1 MSTYEYSPSTAKAF
15 ALDDRIHLPRFQRKI
30 TWDASRDFV
39 LAVSVFKGYPLGV
52 VVLNETTSPETGL
65 IKWLLD
71 GRQRRTAF
79 IQMLENPENVY
90 DWARK
95 FLRIK
100 KADTEAEIIEKF
112 WQKIREQLGSDVE
125 ASAQSL
131 DAEGPVL
138 VESDSD
144 GDDQLGDQ
152 VDESTANEVSAKKPV
167 LTSGDKTMG
176 HLDELLEVILSVHPR
191 GVNAS
196 NFSRPFYFKKIAEH
210 LDYVEGKNLS
220 GRELTKLL
228 SGYAKS
234 QPMASEWSP
243 DSFVEYVV
251 SEYRLKKKEDVA
263 KNLQTFVSQNWNL
276 IRPRIGV
283 VMKISNRLE
292 MAKIGLV
299 SLHDATHR
307 DAQYTFKIINTQGVP
322 LSAAEV
328 SSADPYWN
336 IKVVNPS
343 AKLISNSKS
352 FYDSIGIKHSTDF
365 VRWDSPATLLY
376 SLGSSGRFVMF
387 NDVSDL
393 SAEKSPGESEDN
405 INYGFK
411 LMSAIHLG
419 SVNRTEIGELPKIA
433 APRINWA
440 TAADD
445 LVDEFS
451 EMGKVLLDGSYFSS
465 MKSWELSLKSR
476 FGDTPSIC
484 VATLLYKDWLRKE
497 RPTSRNSKK
506 YNQFSKN
513 AFFEFDRL
521 AFESISKKWKS
532 ASDTVL
538 SDKLKQ
544 FDPSG
549 PELFT
554 PVDEAE
560 WLRLLVEMFDH
571 HAVGGVSIGEKP
583 LSGVFEVFLGHFVC
597 VMGLNV
603 APQDVPAGFS
613 VDHVVPQSVFEA
625 SPRRLEGIRLGN
637 LVPIPK
643 RLNSIKNNKV
653 IAKMPEADSRRYSNY
668 SSLDY
673 STLLTFTDCNNMA
686 EIAALLRP
694 IYIEKFLAKRR
705 ELIDR

>member
-52 VVLNETTSPETGL
+52 VVLNETSTPETGL

-100 KADTEAEIIEKF
+100 KSDSEAEIIEKF
-112 WQKIREQLGSDVE
+112 WLRIREQLGSD
-125 ASAQSL
+125 
-131 DAEGPVL
+131 AEVSTPSSEPEGAVP
-138 VESDSD
+138 VESDAEEE
-144 GDDQLGDQ
+144 DQLGEQ
-152 VDESTANEVSAKKPV
+152 IEESSATDVSAKKLI
-167 LTSGDKTMG
+167 LTTGDKTLG
-176 HLDELLEVILSVHPR
+176 NLDELLEVILSVHPK

-210 LDYVEGKNLS
+210 LDYVDGKSLS
-220 GRELTKLL
+220 GKELTKLL
-228 SGYAKS
+228 SGFAKS
-234 QPMASEWSP
+234 HPMASEWSP
-243 DSFVEYVV
+243 DNFADYLA
-251 SEYRLKKKEDVA
+251 SEYRIKKKEDVA
-263 KNLQTFVSQNWNL
+263 KQLKSFVAQNWNL

-328 SSADPYWN
+328 SSADPFWN

-343 AKLISNSKS
+343 AKLIANSKS
-352 FYDSIGIKHSTDF
+352 FYDSIGIKHSSDF
-365 VRWDSPATLLY
+365 VRWDCPATLLY
-376 SLGSSGRFVMF
+376 SLGASGRFSMF
-387 NDVSDL
+387 NDVSGLDV
-393 SAEKSPGESEDN
+393 EKTAGESEDN

-419 SVNRTEIGELPKIA
+419 SVNRTEIGDLPRIC

-440 TAADD
+440 AAADEM
-445 LVDEFS
+445 VEEFS
-451 EMGKVLLDGSYFSS
+451 EMGKVLLDSSYFSS

-497 RPTSRNSKK
+497 RPTTKNSKK
-506 YNQFSKN
+506 YNQFTKN

-538 SDKLKQ
+538 YDKLKQ
-544 FDPSG
+544 FDAGG
-549 PELFT
+549 PDLFT
-554 PVDEAE
+554 PVAEAD
-560 WLRLLVEMFDH
+560 WSRLLVEIFDH
-571 HAVGGVSIGEKP
+571 HSVGGVSLGTKP
-583 LSGVFEVFLGHFVC
+583 LSGALQVFLGHFVC
-597 VMGLNV
+597 VMGLDV
-603 APQDVPAGFS
+603 APQDVPSGFS
-613 VDHVVPQSVFEA
+613 VDHVVPQSVFDA
-625 SPRRLEGIRLGN
+625 SPRKLEGVRLGN

-653 IAKMPEADSRRYSNY
+653 ISKMAAAEIKRYANY
-668 SSLDY
+668 SSLD
-673 STLLTFTDCNNMA
+673 SSALLTFTDCNNMPDV
-686 EIAALLRP
+686 AALLRP
-694 IYIEKFLAKRR
+694 IYIDKFLIKRR

>member
-52 VVLNETTSPETGL
+52 VVLNETTSPEAGL

-79 IQMLENPENVY
+79 IQMLENPENLY

-125 ASAQSL
+125 TSENSS
-131 DAEGPVL
+131 DAEGTVII
-138 VESDSD
+138 EQDSD
-144 GDDQLGDQ
+144 GDPQQMDQ
-152 VDESTANEVSAKKPV
+152 VDESTPSEVSAQKPV
-167 LTSGDKTMG
+167 LMSGDKTMG
-176 HLDELLEVILSVHPR
+176 HLDELLEIILSVHPKQ
-191 GVNAS
+191 VVAS

-210 LDYVEGKNLS
+210 LDYVDGKRLS
-220 GRELTKLL
+220 GKELTKLL
-228 SGYAKS
+228 SGYARS
-234 QPMASEWSP
+234 HPLASEWSSE
-243 DSFVEYVV
+243 SFADYVV
-251 SEYRLKKKEDVA
+251 SEYRLRKKEDVA
-263 KNLQTFVSQNWNL
+263 KVLKTSVSQNWSL

-336 IKVVNPS
+336 IKVANPS
-343 AKLISNSKS
+343 EKLIASSKS

-376 SLGSSGRFVMF
+376 SLGSSGRFAMF
-387 NDVSDL
+387 NAVSGL

-419 SVNRTEIGELPKIA
+419 SVNRTEISELPKIA
-433 APRINWA
+433 APRISWA

-445 LVDEFS
+445 LVDDFS
-451 EMGKVLLDGSYFSS
+451 EMGKVLLDSSYFSA
-465 MKSWELSLKSR
+465 MKSWELSLKAR
-476 FGDTPSIC
+476 YGDTPSIC

-497 RPTSRNSKK
+497 RPAARGSRKH
-506 YNQFSKN
+506 NQFSKN

-554 PVDEAE
+554 PVDEGE
-560 WLRLLVEMFDH
+560 WYRLLVEMFDH
-571 HAVGGVSIGEKP
+571 HTVGGVSIGQKP

-597 VMGLNV
+597 VMGLSV
-603 APQDVPAGFS
+603 EPQDDPAGFS

-625 SPRRLEGIRLGN
+625 SPRKFEGIRLGN

-653 IAKMPEADSRRYSNY
+653 IAKMPEADSMRYSKY
-668 SSLDY
+668 SSLDH
-673 STLLTFTDCNNMA
+673 STLLTFSDCNSMGD
-686 EIAALLRP
+686 ISALLRP
-694 IYIEKFLAKRR
+694 IYIDRFLAKRR
-705 ELIDR
+705 ELINR

>member
-79 IQMLENPENVY
+79 IHMLENPENVY

-95 FLRIK
+95 FLKIK

-125 ASAQSL
+125 ASETPS
-131 DAEGPVL
+131 DAEGTV
-138 VESDSD
+138 VVDQDAD
-144 GDDQLGDQ
+144 GDAQQVDQ
-152 VDESTANEVSAKKPV
+152 VDESTPSEVLAQKPV
-167 LTSGDKTMG
+167 LTCGDKTMG
-176 HLDELLEVILSVHPR
+176 HLDELLEIILSVHPKQ
-191 GVNAS
+191 VVAS

-210 LDYVEGKNLS
+210 LDYVDGKRLS
-220 GRELTKLL
+220 GKELTKLL

-234 QPMASEWSP
+234 HPLASEWSP
-243 DSFVEYVV
+243 DSFADYVV
-251 SEYRLKKKEDVA
+251 AEYRLRKKEDVA
-263 KNLQTFVSQNWNL
+263 KILKTLVSQNWSL
-276 IRPRIGV
+276 IRTRIGV

-299 SLHDATHR
+299 SLHAATHR

-336 IKVVNPS
+336 IKVANPS
-343 AKLISNSKS
+343 AKLIASSKS
-352 FYDSIGIKHSTDF
+352 FYESIGIKPSTDF

-376 SLGSSGRFVMF
+376 SLGASGRFAMF
-387 NDVSDL
+387 NAVSDL

-419 SVNRTEIGELPKIA
+419 SVNRTEISELPRIA

-451 EMGKVLLDGSYFSS
+451 EMGKVLLDTSYFSA
-465 MKSWELSLKSR
+465 MKSWELSLKAR
-476 FGDTPSIC
+476 YGDTPSIC
-484 VATLLYKDWLRKE
+484 VATLLYKDWLRKD
-497 RPTSRNSKK
+497 RPASRGSKK
-506 YNQFSKN
+506 HNQFSKN

-544 FDPSG
+544 FDTSG

-554 PVDEAE
+554 PVDEGE
-560 WLRLLVEMFDH
+560 WNRLLVEMFDQH
-571 HAVGGVSIGEKP
+571 SVGGVSIGQKP

-597 VMGLNV
+597 VMGLSV
-603 APQDVPAGFS
+603 EPQDKPAGFS

-625 SPRRLEGIRLGN
+625 SPRKLEGIRLGN
-637 LVPIPK
+637 LVPVPK
-643 RLNSIKNNKV
+643 RLNSIKNNK
-653 IAKMPEADSRRYSNY
+653 IISKMPEADSRRYANY
-668 SSLDY
+668 SSLDH

>member
-1 MSTYEYSPSTAKAF
+1 
-15 ALDDRIHLPRFQRKI
+15 
-30 TWDASRDFV
+30 
-39 LAVSVFKGYPLGV
+39 
-52 VVLNETTSPETGL
+52 
-65 IKWLLD
+65 
-71 GRQRRTAF
+71 
-79 IQMLENPENVY
+79 VY

-125 ASAQSL
+125 ASANSS
-131 DAEGPVL
+131 DAEGAVV
-138 VESDSD
+138 VEQDSD
-144 GDDQLGDQ
+144 GDDQQVDQ
-152 VDESTANEVSAKKPV
+152 VDESTPSEVSAKKPV

-176 HLDELLEVILSVHPR
+176 HLDELLEIILSVHPR
-191 GVNAS
+191 KVVAS

-210 LDYVEGKNLS
+210 LDYVDGKRLS
-220 GRELTKLL
+220 GKELTKLL

-234 QPMASEWSP
+234 HPLVSEWSP
-243 DSFVEYVV
+243 DSFADFVV
-251 SEYRLKKKEDVA
+251 SEYRLRKKEDVA
-263 KNLQTFVSQNWNL
+263 RILKIFVSQNWSL
-276 IRPRIGV
+276 IRSRIGV

-299 SLHDATHR
+299 SLHEATHR

-336 IKVVNPS
+336 IKVANPS
-343 AKLISNSKS
+343 AKLIASSKS
-352 FYDSIGIKHSTDF
+352 FYDSIDIKHSTDF

-376 SLGSSGRFVMF
+376 SLGSSGRFAMF

-393 SAEKSPGESEDN
+393 SVEKSPGESEDN

-419 SVNRTEIGELPKIA
+419 SVNRTEISELPKIA
-433 APRINWA
+433 SPRINWA

-451 EMGKVLLDGSYFSS
+451 EMGKVLLYGSYFSA
-465 MKSWELSLKSR
+465 MKYLELSLKAR
-476 FGDTPSIC
+476 YGDTPSIC

-497 RPTSRNSKK
+497 RPTTRNSKK
-506 YNQFSKN
+506 YNQFTKN

-544 FDPSG
+544 FDTNGSD
-549 PELFT
+549 LFI
-554 PVDEAE
+554 PIGEAD
-560 WLRLLVEMFDH
+560 WRRLLTEMFDH
-571 HAVGGVSIGEKP
+571 HSVGGVLIGEKP
-583 LSGVFEVFLGHFVC
+583 LSGVFEVFLSHFVC
-597 VMGLNV
+597 VMGLDV
-603 APQDVPAGFS
+603 APQDVPSGFS
-613 VDHVVPQSVFEA
+613 VDHVVPQSVFDA
-625 SPRRLEGIRLGN
+625 SPRRLEGVRLGN

-653 IAKMPEADSRRYSNY
+653 ISKMTDAETRRYATY
-668 SSLDY
+668 SSLDHAA
-673 STLLTFTDCNNMA
+673 LLTFTDCNNMSDV
-686 EIAALLRP
+686 AALLRP
-694 IYIEKFLAKRR
+694 IYIDNFLAKRR